1 MMDGA
6 SVAGGVGVIEAGFRL
21 QGHSL
26 RSPSKEN
33 TTHDKSKWSFLDEED
48 QADRGRGSGVS
59 SDANGTVTVG
69 GDYAKAAHFV
79 VHN

>member
-26 RSPSKEN
+26 RSPSKEH
-33 TTHDKSKWSFLDEED
+33 TTHDKNKWSFLDEED
-48 QADRGRGSGVS
+48 QADRGRGS